1 MLMLRDLQRAFL
13 QGALSTAAP
22 ALIAEIVGA
31 GIAPERRLAIYRN
44 NAVEGF
50 LKTLQATFPTIVR
63 LAGEEWFRQVGRQYM
78 QRHPSR
84 SGNLH
89 YVGEH
94 FAGFLQAQ
102 LAGGSYEYF
111 ADVARLEWAY
121 QEVLVAADHPT
132 FELSALA
139 LVAPA
144 DYGTLTFSTHPA
156 MRLVQ
161 SQFPVLAIWRANR
174 PDATSDERI
183 TLDQGPSSVLLIR
196 REDHVE
202 LRELP
207 PADFALLA
215 ALARGESLEHAAEC
229 AFEIDPHVALDATL
243 GRIVAL
249 GTLVDFTVPART
261 AEESPW
267 SPSHG

>member
-1 MLMLRDLQRAFL
+1 MLMLHDLQRAFV
-13 QGALSTAAP
+13 QGALSNAAP
-22 ALIAEIVGA
+22 ALIAQIIGA

-63 LAGEEWFRQVGRQYM
+63 LSGENWFRQVGRQYM
-78 QRHPSR
+78 HRHPSR
-84 SGNLH
+84 SGNIH
-89 YVGEH
+89 YIGEH
-94 FAGFLQAQ
+94 FASFLEAQ
-102 LAGGSYEYF
+102 LAGSSYEYF

-144 DYGTLTFSTHPA
+144 DYGALTFSTHPA
-156 MRLVQ
+156 MRLVH
-161 SQFPVLAIWRANR
+161 SRFPVLAIWRANR
-174 PDATSDERI
+174 GDAASEERVA
-183 TLDQGPSSVLLIR
+183 LDQGSSSVLVIR

-215 ALARGESLEHAAEC
+215 ALARGEALEQAAEC
-229 AFEIDPHVALDATL
+229 ALEIDPRVALDATL
-243 GRIVAL
+243 GRIVSL
-249 GTLVDFTVPART
+249 GTLVDFTAPAKQ
-261 AEESPW
+261 
-267 SPSHG
+267 

>member
-1 MLMLRDLQRAFL
+1 MLTLRDLQRTFV
-13 QGALSTAAP
+13 QGALSNAAP
-22 ALIAEIVGA
+22 ALAAEIVGA

-63 LAGEEWFRQVGRQYM
+63 LSGVDWFRQVGRRYM
-78 QRHPSR
+78 HRHPSR
-84 SGNLH
+84 CGNVH
-89 YVGEH
+89 YVGER
-94 FAGFLQAQ
+94 FASFLEAQ
-102 LAGGSYEYF
+102 LAGSSYEYF
-111 ADVARLEWAY
+111 ADVAQLEWAY

-144 DYGTLTFSTHPA
+144 DYGALTFSTHPA

-161 SQFPVLAIWRANR
+161 SQFPVLAIWRANQ
-174 PDATSDERI
+174 PDAASDERI
-183 TLDQGPSSVLLIR
+183 ALDQGSSSVLLIR
-196 REDHVE
+196 RDDHVE

-215 ALARGESLEHAAEC
+215 ALARGASLAQAAEC
-229 AFEIDPHVALDATL
+229 ALEIDPRVALDAIL
-243 GRIVAL
+243 GRIVSL
-249 GTLVDFTVPART
+249 GTLVDFTVPAKQ
-261 AEESPW
+261 
-267 SPSHG
+267 